1 MKYVDCSAPVREYL
15 CQADPVLG
23 AHIQRI
29 GELYRPMKDDLFT
42 ALCSSIISQLISKK
56 SAATVY
62 NRLTEKC
69 GGAITP
75 QALAGLTP
83 EEIQKCGMSMRKADN
98 LSRIAHS
105 VLGGET
111 DLEHLHTLSDPEIV
125 RVLSALPGV
134 TANPAGGQVFQEF
147 MVDFRATGKS
157 VAEIHQ
163 ALLARNIFG
172 GVDLGKV
179 FPAYAGYALYCVS
192 DTTTAADIDTLCA
205 ALHDILGG
213 TGA

>member
-23 AHIQRI
+23 THIQRI

-98 LSRIAHS
+98 LSGSPIRF
-105 VLGGET
+105 L
-111 DLEHLHTLSDPEIV
+111 
-125 RVLSALPGV
+125 
-134 TANPAGGQVFQEF
+134 AGKQTWNTCIPCPI
-147 MVDFRATGKS
+147 RR
-157 VAEIHQ
+157 
-163 ALLARNIFG
+163 LC
-172 GVDLGKV
+172 
-179 FPAYAGYALYCVS
+179 GYCPPCPVS
-192 DTTTAADIDTLCA
+192 GSGRPRC
-205 ALHDILGG
+205 
-213 TGA
+213 

>member
-75 QALAGLTP
+75 QALAELTP

-98 LSRIAHS
+98 LSWIAHS

-125 RVLSALPGV
+125 RVLSALPSVGEW
-134 TANPAGGQVFQEF
+134 TAQ
-147 MVDFRATGKS
+147 
-157 VAEIHQ
+157 
-163 ALLARNIFG
+163 LLMIFAMG
-172 GVDLGKV
+172 RPDVISYKDLGIRRGMMA
-179 FPAYAGYALYCVS
+179 AYGLESLSKKQFDAIVKAYHPYSSAASIYLWHLS
-192 DTTTAADIDTLCA
+192 DEV
-205 ALHDILGG
+205 
-213 TGA
+213 TGSVGLAQIN

>member
-29 GELYRPMKDDLFT
+29 GELYRPMKGDLFT

-62 NRLTEKC
+62 NRFTEKC

-75 QALAGLTP
+75 QALAELTP

-111 DLEHLHTLSDPEIV
+111 DLEHLHTLPDPEIV

-134 TANPAGGQVFQEF
+134 GEWTAQ
-147 MVDFRATGKS
+147 M
-157 VAEIHQ
+157 
-163 ALLARNIFG
+163 LMIFAMG
-172 GVDLGKV
+172 RPDVISYKDLGIRRGMMA
-179 FPAYAGYALYCVS
+179 AYGLESLSKKQFDAIVKAYHPYSSAASIYLWHLS
-192 DTTTAADIDTLCA
+192 DEV
-205 ALHDILGG
+205 
-213 TGA
+213 TGSVGLAQIN

>member
-62 NRLTEKC
+62 NRLAEKC

-75 QALAGLTP
+75 QALAELTP

-111 DLEHLHTLSDPEIV
+111 DLEWTAQMRMIFAMGRPDVISYKDLGIRRGMMAAYGLESLSKKQFDAIVKAYHPYSSAASIYLWHLSDE
-125 RVLSALPGV
+125 V
-134 TANPAGGQVFQEF
+134 TG
-147 MVDFRATGKS
+147 S
-157 VAEIHQ
+157 VG
-163 ALLARNIFG
+163 LAQIN
-172 GVDLGKV
+172 
-179 FPAYAGYALYCVS
+179 
-192 DTTTAADIDTLCA
+192 
-205 ALHDILGG
+205 
-213 TGA
+213 

>member
-29 GELYRPMKDDLFT
+29 GELYRPMKDGLFT

-75 QALAGLTP
+75 QALAELTP
-83 EEIQKCGMSMRKADN
+83 EEIQKSGMSMRKAGN

-134 TANPAGGQVFQEF
+134 GEWTAQ
-147 MVDFRATGKS
+147 M
-157 VAEIHQ
+157 
-163 ALLARNIFG
+163 LMIFAMG
-172 GVDLGKV
+172 RPDVISYKDLGIRRGMMA
-179 FPAYAGYALYCVS
+179 AYGLESLSKKQFDAIVKAYHPYSSAASIYLWRLS
-192 DTTTAADIDTLCA
+192 DEV
-205 ALHDILGG
+205 
-213 TGA
+213 TGSVGLAQIN

>member
-75 QALAGLTP
+75 QALAELTP
-83 EEIQKCGMSMRKADN
+83 EEIQKRGMSMRKADN

-125 RVLSALPGV
+125 RVLSALPSVGEW
-134 TANPAGGQVFQEF
+134 TAQ
-147 MVDFRATGKS
+147 M
-157 VAEIHQ
+157 
-163 ALLARNIFG
+163 LMIFAMG
-172 GVDLGKV
+172 RPDVISYKDLGIRRGMMA
-179 FPAYAGYALYCVS
+179 AYGLESLSKKQFDAIVKAYHPYSSAASIYLWHLS
-192 DTTTAADIDTLCA
+192 DEV
-205 ALHDILGG
+205 
-213 TGA
+213 TGSVGLAQIN

>member
-42 ALCSSIISQLISKK
+42 ALCSSIVSQLISKK

-111 DLEHLHTLSDPEIV
+111 DLEYLHTLSDPEIV
-125 RVLSALPGV
+125 RVLSAL
-134 TANPAGGQVFQEF
+134 
-147 MVDFRATGKS
+147 M
-157 VAEIHQ
+157 
-163 ALLARNIFG
+163 LMIFAMG
-172 GVDLGKV
+172 RPDVISYKDLGIRRGMMA
-179 FPAYAGYALYCVS
+179 AYGLESLSKKQFDAIVKAYHPYSSAASIYLWHLS
-192 DTTTAADIDTLCA
+192 DEV
-205 ALHDILGG
+205 
-213 TGA
+213 TGNVGLAQIN

>member
-98 LSRIAHS
+98 LSPIAHS

-134 TANPAGGQVFQEF
+134 GEWTAQ
-147 MVDFRATGKS
+147 M
-157 VAEIHQ
+157 
-163 ALLARNIFG
+163 LMIFAMG
-172 GVDLGKV
+172 RPDVISYKDLGIRRGMMA
-179 FPAYAGYALYCVS
+179 AYGLESLSKKQFDAIVKAYHPYSSAASIYLWHLS
-192 DTTTAADIDTLCA
+192 DEV
-205 ALHDILGG
+205 
-213 TGA
+213 TGSVGLAQIN

>member
-75 QALAGLTP
+75 QALAELTP

-98 LSRIAHS
+98 LSWIAHS

-125 RVLSALPGV
+125 RVLSALPSVGEW
-134 TANPAGGQVFQEF
+134 TAQ
-147 MVDFRATGKS
+147 M
-157 VAEIHQ
+157 
-163 ALLARNIFG
+163 LMIFAMG
-172 GVDLGKV
+172 RPDVISYKDLGIRRGMMA
-179 FPAYAGYALYCVS
+179 AYGLESLSKKQFDAIVKAYHPYSSAASIYLWHLS
-192 DTTTAADIDTLCA
+192 DEV
-205 ALHDILGG
+205 
-213 TGA
+213 TGSVGLAQIN

>member
-75 QALAGLTP
+75 QALAG
-83 EEIQKCGMSMRKADN
+83 
-98 LSRIAHS
+98 
-105 VLGGET
+105 
-111 DLEHLHTLSDPEIV
+111 
-125 RVLSALPGV
+125 
-134 TANPAGGQVFQEF
+134 
-147 MVDFRATGKS
+147 
-157 VAEIHQ
+157 
-163 ALLARNIFG
+163 
-172 GVDLGKV
+172 
-179 FPAYAGYALYCVS
+179 
-192 DTTTAADIDTLCA
+192 
-205 ALHDILGG
+205 
-213 TGA
+213 

>member
-29 GELYRPMKDDLFT
+29 GELYRPMKDNLFT

-75 QALAGLTP
+75 QALAELTP

-98 LSRIAHS
+98 LRRIAHS

-134 TANPAGGQVFQEF
+134 GEWTAQ
-147 MVDFRATGKS
+147 M
-157 VAEIHQ
+157 
-163 ALLARNIFG
+163 LMIFAMG
-172 GVDLGKV
+172 RPDVISYKDLGIRRGMMA
-179 FPAYAGYALYCVS
+179 AYGLESLSKKQFDAIVKAYHPYSSAASIYLWHLS
-192 DTTTAADIDTLCA
+192 DEV
-205 ALHDILGG
+205 
-213 TGA
+213 TGNVGLAQIN

>member
-1 MKYVDCSAPVREYL
+1 MTYVDCSAPVREYL

-29 GELYRPMKDDLFT
+29 GELYRPMKDNLFT

-75 QALAGLTP
+75 QALAELTP

-98 LSRIAHS
+98 HSRIAHS

-134 TANPAGGQVFQEF
+134 GEWTAQ
-147 MVDFRATGKS
+147 M
-157 VAEIHQ
+157 
-163 ALLARNIFG
+163 LMIFAMG
-172 GVDLGKV
+172 RPDVISYKDLGIRRGMMA
-179 FPAYAGYALYCVS
+179 AYGLENLSKKQFDAIVKAYHPYSSAASIYLWHLS
-192 DTTTAADIDTLCA
+192 DEV
-205 ALHDILGG
+205 
-213 TGA
+213 TGSVGLAQIN

>member
-29 GELYRPMKDDLFT
+29 GELYRPMKDNLFT

-75 QALAGLTP
+75 QALAELTP

-98 LSRIAHS
+98 LSWIAHS

-134 TANPAGGQVFQEF
+134 GEWTAQ
-147 MVDFRATGKS
+147 M
-157 VAEIHQ
+157 
-163 ALLARNIFG
+163 LMIFAMG
-172 GVDLGKV
+172 RPDVISYKDLGIRRGMMA
-179 FPAYAGYALYCVS
+179 AYGLESLSKKQFDAIVKGYHPYSSAASIYLWHLS
-192 DTTTAADIDTLCA
+192 DEV
-205 ALHDILGG
+205 
-213 TGA
+213 TGSVGLAQIN

>member
-75 QALAGLTP
+75 QALAELTP
-83 EEIQKCGMSMRKADN
+83 EEIQNNPEVIKAY
-98 LSRIAHS
+98 
-105 VLGGET
+105 LGSGKGE
-111 DLEHLHTLSDPEIV
+111 
-125 RVLSALPGV
+125 
-134 TANPAGGQVFQEF
+134 
-147 MVDFRATGKS
+147 
-157 VAEIHQ
+157 
-163 ALLARNIFG
+163 
-172 GVDLGKV
+172 
-179 FPAYAGYALYCVS
+179 
-192 DTTTAADIDTLCA
+192 
-205 ALHDILGG
+205 
-213 TGA
+213 